1 MKFYSQAP
9 DVPLKYPL
17 YLKRTDFM
25 KVLSLPQDH
34 CDSDNNFIKKIR
46 KIIKNNKKC
55 VLSNSMLKKSVF
67 FHNPSRSHIFVRAKK
82 V

>member
-1 MKFYSQAP
+1 MKFNSQAP

-46 KIIKNNKKC
+46 KIIKNNEK
-55 VLSNSMLKKSVF
+55 
-67 FHNPSRSHIFVRAKK
+67 
-82 V
+82 